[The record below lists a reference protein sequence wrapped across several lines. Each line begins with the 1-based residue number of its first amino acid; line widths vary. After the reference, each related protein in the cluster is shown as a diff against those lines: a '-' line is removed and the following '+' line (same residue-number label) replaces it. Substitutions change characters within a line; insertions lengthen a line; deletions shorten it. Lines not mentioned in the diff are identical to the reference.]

1 VSTILKALQRLED
14 EKVAEVERSL
24 DERIVARRSSPRAAH
39 HLGLAVAVAAISG
52 VAVAVAAF
60 LLWPGQGEP
69 DARVAQPL
77 PPVAQAPAPAVA
89 AAPAPAAAPAAPPHA
104 EPAPVPAAPE
114 SAQPSKVQVA
124 DVVEVVQRLD
134 AQPADSGK
142 AAASAEQTE
151 PLVVT
156 RSATTRPAARKPEA
170 PVARKPETAPEVD
183 AQPEPELEVAV
194 ETPPRPAAAYVR
206 SAPPPPVKRA
216 APAAKPSATQP
227 APKPKPAARAAPS
240 AIAAAAP
247 QPDEVRPSEQKVI
260 QRAKVPALTIEKT
273 IWHPDAGRR
282 LAIVKLMDSEEPLR
296 LKEGDAIG
304 PLVVE
309 SIKPSSVVFDHD
321 GIEVTYSVGD

>member
-39 HLGLAVAVAAISG
+39 HLGLAIAVAAISG

-89 AAPAPAAAPAAPPHA
+89 AAPAPAAAAGPPHA

-114 SAQPSKVQVA
+114 SVQPSKVQVA
-124 DVVEVVQRLD
+124 DVVEVVERLD
-134 AQPADSGK
+134 AQPADSDK
-142 AAASAEQTE
+142 AAASAEQAE

-156 RSATTRPAARKPEA
+156 RSATTRPAARAPEA
-170 PVARKPETAPEVD
+170 AVARKPEAAPEVD
-183 AQPEPELEVAV
+183 AQAEPELEVTV
-194 ETPPRPAAAYVR
+194 ESPPRPAAAYVR
-206 SAPPPPVKRA
+206 SAPP
-216 APAAKPSATQP
+216 
-227 APKPKPAARAAPS
+227 KPAASAAPL

>member
-39 HLGLAVAVAAISG
+39 HLGLAIAVAAISG

-89 AAPAPAAAPAAPPHA
+89 AAPAPAAAAEPPHA

-124 DVVEVVQRLD
+124 DVVEVVERLD
-134 AQPADSGK
+134 AQPADSDK
-142 AAASAEQTE
+142 AAASAEQAE

-156 RSATTRPAARKPEA
+156 RSATTRPAARAPEA
-170 PVARKPETAPEVD
+170 AVARKPEAAPEVD
-183 AQPEPELEVAV
+183 AQAEPELEVTV
-194 ETPPRPAAAYVR
+194 ESPPRPAAAYVR

-216 APAAKPSATQP
+216 APAPKPSAPQP
-227 APKPKPAARAAPS
+227 APKPKPAASAAPL

-260 QRAKVPALTIEKT
+260 PRAKVPALTIEKT